1 MELRQLAY
9 IVAVAEEASFTRAA
23 AREHVAQP
31 GVSAQVRRL
40 EAELGQPLF
49 HRGAGTV
56 TLTAA
61 GEAVL
66 PFARAA
72 LAGAAGVRTAIDE
85 LAGLV
90 RGHVAIGVV
99 PSVGG
104 WLADALADFH
114 GEHPGVE
121 ITLVED
127 TSDALLDGVRSGR
140 LDFALAG
147 RAEAAPAGL
156 ETATVTDEELV
167 AAVGP
172 GHRLAGR
179 RTISVRALGDERL
192 IALARGT
199 GGRTALD
206 EGFAA
211 AGLAPRVAFE
221 AGDPLVLMELAQRG
235 LGVAILPASAPV
247 DLHVLEISPR
257 MRSRLELVW
266 RANAAPTPAATA
278 LIARTRQSLA
288 SRRTAATSAAAAR

>member
-9 IVAVAEEASFTRAA
+9 VVAVAEEASFTRAA

-49 HRGAGTV
+49 HRGATTV

-61 GEAVL
+61 GKAVL

-104 WLADALADFH
+104 WLTDALASFH
-114 GEHPGVE
+114 GQHPGVE

-147 RAEAAPAGL
+147 LAGAAPAGL
-156 ETATVTDEELV
+156 QTATVSDEELV

-179 RTISVRALGDERL
+179 RTISLRALGDERL
-192 IALARGT
+192 IALPRGT

-211 AGLAPRVAFE
+211 VGLTPRVAFE
-221 AGDPLVLMELAQRG
+221 AGDPLVLMELAHRG
-235 LGVAILPASAPV
+235 LGVAILPASAPE
-247 DLHVLEISPR
+247 DLHALQISPR
-257 MRSRLELVW
+257 MRSRLALVW
-266 RANAAPTPAATA
+266 RADAAPTPAAGA
-278 LIARTRQSLA
+278 LIARTRQTLA
-288 SRRTAATSAAAAR
+288 NPPLTATSAAAAR